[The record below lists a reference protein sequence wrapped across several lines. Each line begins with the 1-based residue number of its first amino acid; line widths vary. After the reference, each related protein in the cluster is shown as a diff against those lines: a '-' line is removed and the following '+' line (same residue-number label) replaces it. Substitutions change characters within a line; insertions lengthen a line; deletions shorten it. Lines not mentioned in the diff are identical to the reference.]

1 MNLQVSIG
9 AFILNRLVRKPR
21 GIWHDFF
28 FLIRSLLPG
37 LTLVSKEA
45 KHPMFM
51 PMIRCNVSYFP
62 NFLNHACVYVC
73 AHALSLMCERVGS
86 NFLTY
91 KIFSRA
97 VVCSANSLRVPNA
110 ERLFKSCKVH
120 MGPPRRLDFR
130 ATSRIMADV
139 FLSPSNFA
147 SICFQYLIYF
157 HI

>member
-1 MNLQVSIG
+1 
-9 AFILNRLVRKPR
+9 
-21 GIWHDFF
+21 
-28 FLIRSLLPG
+28 
-37 LTLVSKEA
+37 
-45 KHPMFM
+45 M

-110 ERLFKSCKVH
+110 ERLFKSCNVH

-147 SICFQYLIYF
+147 SICLQYLIYF
-157 HI
+157 HLEFNFFHLRNFSSVKIHSLSRKTRPGSLPHSRTPIDVK